1 MFWACNSLKYLKLYL
16 YKIKTNAKKE
26 SAFPS
31 NIKTCTR
38 QIDSESNII
47 IINCSDTCN
56 NERNIKI
63 DITNNQCIESCHNN
77 LYEYN
82 NFCITKCTKGFILNN
97 NICVENYCKYNN
109 IIDCSGLTPKYY
121 YLDKIDYL
129 YKKCHQN
136 CNYCYGEGNNI
147 NNNCIEC
154 ISSYIFLNESNSKNC
169 YEKCQIYYYF
179 DEFNNYK
186 CTQNYE
192 CPQKFNKLIIEK
204 NKCIDDCKNDNIY
217 KYEYN
222 GICYIQ
228 NSNNII
234 NEITDINIEN
244 FRNLVLNY
252 DISNIDNNNI
262 IQEDK
267 YKGIIYQ
274 LTNSNNQKNNT
285 NKNISTINL
294 GDCEKKL
301 KDKYGINESLP
312 LIILKIDYYSSDT
325 LIPIIGYEI
334 YHPLNKTKLDLNHC
348 KDKLIQLNIPV
359 SIDES
364 KLFKYDPNSGF
375 YTDNCFSYTT
385 ENGTDIILND
395 RKKEFSEKNLSLCE
409 NKCNYTGYK
418 EDTKQSTCKCFIK
431 NKLDLI
437 NDIINNPNKLANN
450 FESDNLD
457 INKGSSNI
465 LTIKCTKELFSKEGL
480 INNISSYI
488 LIIFFGYFL
497 LCIIL
502 FIKCGYPLLKNEI
515 KKITDEKQ
523 NVMKNKCNINH
534 KITQIKSNTKSKSKL
549 KNKFVKKNARL
560 SQKRYYYNLNIINYV
575 NLSKEKT
582 NSNYILKNKN
592 NSRLNQNTKKER
604 TTKLIFKKSK
614 INKIKYND
622 YELNTFD
629 YKNALI
635 NDRRTFCEYY
645 SSLLKRKNF
654 LLFSFC
660 PIKDFN
666 SMIIKSSILCLSF
679 SIYYAID
686 FIFFNDEI
694 IHKLYE
700 EGGKYDIIYFLPKI
714 IISFAISH
722 IITIFIKF
730 IFLSERNIANI
741 KQQLTSSLA
750 YNISLVE
757 KRNLII
763 KYTIYFISGI
773 IFLVFFWMLLSSF
786 GAVYQNTQIYIF
798 ENALLSFTLSF
809 FYTFLFNI
817 LPSIFRILSLSS
829 KNNKYIYQFSKFLQL
844 L

>member
-1 MFWACNSLKYLKLYL
+1 M
-16 YKIKTNAKKE
+16 
-26 SAFPS
+26 
-31 NIKTCTR
+31 
-38 QIDSESNII
+38 
-47 IINCSDTCN
+47 
-56 NERNIKI
+56 
-63 DITNNQCIESCHNN
+63 
-77 LYEYN
+77 
-82 NFCITKCTKGFILNN
+82 
-97 NICVENYCKYNN
+97 
-109 IIDCSGLTPKYY
+109 
-121 YLDKIDYL
+121 
-129 YKKCHQN
+129 
-136 CNYCYGEGNNI
+136 
-147 NNNCIEC
+147 
-154 ISSYIFLNESNSKNC
+154 
-169 YEKCQIYYYF
+169 
-179 DEFNNYK
+179 
-186 CTQNYE
+186 
-192 CPQKFNKLIIEK
+192 
-204 NKCIDDCKNDNIY
+204 
-217 KYEYN
+217 
-222 GICYIQ
+222 
-228 NSNNII
+228 
-234 NEITDINIEN
+234 
-244 FRNLVLNY
+244 
-252 DISNIDNNNI
+252 
-262 IQEDK
+262 
-267 YKGIIYQ
+267 
-274 LTNSNNQKNNT
+274 
-285 NKNISTINL
+285 
-294 GDCEKKL
+294 
-301 KDKYGINESLP
+301 
-312 LIILKIDYYSSDT
+312 
-325 LIPIIGYEI
+325 
-334 YHPLNKTKLDLNHC
+334 
-348 KDKLIQLNIPV
+348 
-359 SIDES
+359 
-364 KLFKYDPNSGF
+364 
-375 YTDNCFSYTT
+375 
-385 ENGTDIILND
+385 
-395 RKKEFSEKNLSLCE
+395 
-409 NKCNYTGYK
+409 
-418 EDTKQSTCKCFIK
+418 
-431 NKLDLI
+431 
-437 NDIINNPNKLANN
+437 
-450 FESDNLD
+450 
-457 INKGSSNI
+457 
-465 LTIKCTKELFSKEGL
+465 
-480 INNISSYI
+480 
-488 LIIFFGYFL
+488 
-497 LCIIL
+497 
-502 FIKCGYPLLKNEI
+502 
-515 KKITDEKQ
+515 
-523 NVMKNKCNINH
+523 
-534 KITQIKSNTKSKSKL
+534 
-549 KNKFVKKNARL
+549 
-560 SQKRYYYNLNIINYV
+560 NIINYV

-592 NSRLNQNTKKER
+592 NSRLNQNIKKKG

-679 SIYYAID
+679 SIYYAIN

-829 KNNKYIYQFSKFLQL
+829 KNNEYIYQFSKFLQL